1 MTLVVVLRHSIKTA
15 VTCFKPTYKS
25 ILSNFCHLLDFT
37 RDPEGGKQ
45 AHDKD
50 NCSSVVIIVTSLVAV
65 LSVAFLILGACFL
78 SWRKKQRKDVRNATG
93 ARDQL
98 DNQERSSLSPENVAR
113 GLGFSEEA
121 EPCDMKRENQWRK
134 TNQSSSQEC
143 GYAMLTPRAMMLP
156 GDSSYASLVKS
167 KQEDCI
173 SESPVAASPLLQH
186 DDERHD
192 QLPTY
197 VNARSANYAN
207 V

>member
-1 MTLVVVLRHSIKTA
+1 
-15 VTCFKPTYKS
+15 
-25 ILSNFCHLLDFT
+25 
-37 RDPEGGKQ
+37 
-45 AHDKD
+45 
-50 NCSSVVIIVTSLVAV
+50 
-65 LSVAFLILGACFL
+65 
-78 SWRKKQRKDVRNATG
+78 
-93 ARDQL
+93 
-98 DNQERSSLSPENVAR
+98 LSPENVAR

-207 V
+207 L